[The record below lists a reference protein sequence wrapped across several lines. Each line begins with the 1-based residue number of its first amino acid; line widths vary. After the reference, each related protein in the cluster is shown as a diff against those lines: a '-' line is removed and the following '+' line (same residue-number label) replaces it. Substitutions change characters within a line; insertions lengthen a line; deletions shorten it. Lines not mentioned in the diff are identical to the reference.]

1 MPLVDRLTAPELGAW
16 RGMLTT
22 HARVVAVLD
31 AELREAH
38 DLSLVEY
45 EVLMYL
51 LDAPGH
57 RLRMSEL
64 ADELILLSRSGLTRL
79 VDRLEASDLVRRRP
93 SAEDG
98 RGFFAELTPAGRK
111 RVTAARRS
119 HLGGVRCHFTS
130 KLDAVGLSAL
140 AGAWESIMD
149 PSTGSPESS

>member
-64 ADELILLSRSGLTRL
+64 ADELIILSRSGLTRL
-79 VDRLEASDLVRRRP
+79 VDRLEKRRTWC
-93 SAEDG
+93 A
-98 RGFFAELTPAGRK
+98 
-111 RVTAARRS
+111 AARAPRMGAASSRS
-119 HLGGVRCHFTS
+119 SHPPGGSV
-130 KLDAVGLSAL
+130 
-140 AGAWESIMD
+140 
-149 PSTGSPESS
+149 